1 METRKERYAKKR
13 AAILALPSSSFRAD
27 GSYIDSPSD
36 FGISPSSSSIS
47 YSGKGMGDLSLSSSQ
62 GASTPYSLYLK
73 RRHMYLAVKLSALA
87 LAIGLLIGAYFLFV

>member
-47 YSGKGMGDLSLSSSQ
+47 YSGKGMGDLSLSSAK

-73 RRHMYLAVKLSALA
+73 RRHMHLALKLAGLA
-87 LAIGLLIGAYFLFV
+87 LAIGLLIAAYFLFV